1 MEKIPTTEERRWSVG
16 PLMSSE
22 HEVPLPGK
30 LSFLRQK
37 LGQKAKQEPKFRFYA
52 LYDRIYRRDTLEAAS
67 LYISAVTEAELRFG
81 LALLP
86 EGRRRDQLAEA
97 IEGMLAADFSGRI
110 LPFDSAAASV
120 YARIAADRRRS
131 GRPIAQFDAQIAAIA
146 SSRSAAL
153 ATRNMADF
161 VDCGVSLVDPWRGA
175 RK

>member
-1 MEKIPTTEERRWSVG
+1 MILLDTNVLSELMRPAPAAGVETWVG
-16 PLMSSE
+16 AQPAE
-22 HEVPLPGK
+22 
-30 LSFLRQK
+30 
-37 LGQKAKQEPKFRFYA
+37 
-52 LYDRIYRRDTLEAAS
+52 S